1 MKKVSAKIMSIALAV
16 SACLSAAGCGG
27 GGKKVSDTDQ
37 TLQVY
42 VFEAGYGTKWCTD
55 MLNLFKE
62 QDWVKAKYPNLEI
75 PTPTTNDV
83 SDFAESRLIAGEKGN
98 TFDWMFAINL
108 DYNTGPDGDFLD
120 LTDVVYG
127 SKVPGEETAWASWSE
142 KSLGSYNQSNT
153 YIDPTDLSEQR
164 QYLTSWAGGM
174 NTILYNEDLLMQ
186 FTDKVPNTTDELL
199 AICAEVKANKDQ
211 NNGKYNQGYSFME
224 YGTGSYFV
232 HMMPI
237 YWAQYE
243 GLTNYMNFWNGI
255 DDGRYSKGIFDQQ
268 GRLYALEVM
277 EEILKPANEYMT
289 RSAPN
294 YEFMQA
300 QTLFLQGNGLFF
312 CNGDWFDNEMKSIRE
327 QIIKENGGIDTFKTM
342 RMPIVSELGVKLG
355 ITDAELS
362 AIVDYVDGTTA
373 TAPSFTSTK
382 GFTNEEV
389 VNAVK
394 EARTIVHSLGPNH
407 QAGIPVYAKGKEVAI
422 DFLRFMATDIAQE
435 SYIKSTGGASL
446 PFKYKL
452 KEKNIEL
459 YNSLG
464 TMQQTR
470 HDYFSSSSYEVYT
483 LPSNRAFPLFQ
494 YGGLKAF
501 TREDYFTDFFAGS
514 EEWTA
519 QNYFNK
525 TKEAWTDVKW
535 ANALSLAGLQG

>member
-16 SACLSAAGCGG
+16 SSCLAAAGCGG
-27 GGKKVSDTDQ
+27 GGNKVSDTDQ

-62 QDWVKAKYPNLEI
+62 QAWVKEKYPNLEI
-75 PTPTTNDV
+75 PTPTMNDV

-98 TFDWMFAINL
+98 TFDLMFAINL

-127 SKVPGEETAWASWSE
+127 SQVPGENVLWKD
-142 KSLGSYNQSNT
+142 KSLESYNESNT
-153 YIDPTDLSEQR
+153 YIDPTDLSVQR

-174 NTILYNEDLLMQ
+174 NTILYNETQLMQ
-186 FTDKVPNTTDELL
+186 FTDKLPNTTDELL
-199 AICAEVKANKDQ
+199 ALCAAVKANKGE
-211 NNGKYNQGYSFME
+211 NNGKYNEGYSFME

-243 GLTNYMNFWNGI
+243 GLTNYKNFWNGI
-255 DDGRYSKGIFDQQ
+255 DDGRYSKGIFDQK
-268 GRLYALEVM
+268 GRLHALEVM
-277 EEILKPANEYMT
+277 EEILDADNEYLT

-300 QTLFLQGNGLFF
+300 QTLFLQGHGLFF
-312 CNGDWFDNEMKSIRE
+312 CNGDWFDNEMKTIRE
-327 QIIKENGGIDTFKTM
+327 QIIKEEGGIDTFKTM
-342 RMPIVSELGVKLG
+342 RMPIISELGVKLG

-373 TAPSFTSTK
+373 TAPTFTSTK
-382 GFTNEEV
+382 GMSNDDV
-389 VNAVK
+389 IAAVK
-394 EARTIVHSLGPNH
+394 EARTVVHSLGPNH
-407 QAGIPVYAKGKEVAI
+407 QAGIPTYAKGKEVAI

-452 KEKNIEL
+452 KEENISL

-464 TMQQTR
+464 TMQQSR
-470 HDYFSSSSYEVYT
+470 HDYFSSSTYEVYT

-501 TREDYFTDFFAGS
+501 TREEYFTDFFA
-514 EEWTA
+514 ENKTWTA
-519 QNYFNK
+519 QEYFDT
-525 TKEAWTDVKW
+525 TKEAWNDAKW
-535 ANALSLAGLQG
+535 SNALSLAGLQG